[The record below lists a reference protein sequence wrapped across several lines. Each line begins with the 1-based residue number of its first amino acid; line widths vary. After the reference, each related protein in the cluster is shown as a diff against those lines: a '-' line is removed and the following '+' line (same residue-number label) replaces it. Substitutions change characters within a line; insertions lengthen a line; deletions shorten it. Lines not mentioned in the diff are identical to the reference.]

1 MRAHRVPVC
10 AYVCGIF
17 QYIPCTYINIICVND
32 SDIMFVPIMTIQLIQ
47 VLSGG
52 RGAVAPVQAG
62 RDSALEEFLNK
73 DRLLEVT

>member
-1 MRAHRVPVC
+1 M
-10 AYVCGIF
+10 
-17 QYIPCTYINIICVND
+17 
-32 SDIMFVPIMTIQLIQ
+32 MFVPIITIQLIQ